1 MQFKITK
8 YYNNFTELWHS
19 TVWEL
24 FIWLILK
31 DIVYIQK
38 EKLLIFENTI
48 FFKKVEDFNKD
59 YIIFIK
65 YNHYTII
72 YS

>member
-19 TVWEL
+19 SVWEL

-31 DIVYIQK
+31 DIVYSQK
-38 EKLLIFENTI
+38 EKLLIFENII